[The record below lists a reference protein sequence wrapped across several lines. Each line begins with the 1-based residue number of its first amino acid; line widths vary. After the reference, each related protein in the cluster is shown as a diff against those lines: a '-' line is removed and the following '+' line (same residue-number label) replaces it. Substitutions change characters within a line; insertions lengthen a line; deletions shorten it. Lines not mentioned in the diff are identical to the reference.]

1 MQAADGA
8 EARGRHGDRLLC
20 PAAVCEPGAILVGM
34 VGADARVGYV
44 LPQVPVSERFIA
56 FARTSGAPERRFRFA
71 SPCVEDACRHWCA
84 GRCLVIDQVA
94 ATVDPRDAAGPVAV
108 PLPLPR
114 CSIRAECRWFD
125 QLGLDACAV
134 CPFVV
139 TERRTRA

>member
-1 MQAADGA
+1 MHAADGA
-8 EARGRHGDRLLC
+8 EASDRQGDALLC
-20 PAAVCEPGAILVGM
+20 PAAVCEPGAVLVGM
-34 VGADARVGYV
+34 VGADGRVGYV
-44 LPQVPVSERFIA
+44 LPQVPVSERFVA

-71 SPCVEDACRHWCA
+71 SPCVEDGCRHWCA
-84 GRCLVIDQVA
+84 GRCSVIDEVA
-94 ATVDPRDAAGPVAV
+94 ATVDPRDAAGAVAV

-139 TERRTRA
+139 TERQSGA